1 MMEIQVNVGSLHR
14 KMKAK
19 KQSTYSAQF
28 WLLCLSLF
36 LFLGS
41 FNLIIP
47 ELPSYLREMG
57 GEQYLG
63 WIISLF
69 ALTSAISRPLSG
81 KLTDRI
87 GRVPVIFFGV
97 AISVVCGVLYTVVV
111 GIAGFFLIRL
121 LHGFSAGF
129 APTGNTSLLS
139 DIIPAKKRGEA
150 MGIVG
155 ISTSMGMAVGPP
167 VGSLLAIHYSHDVMF
182 VVSSAAALV
191 SMLLI
196 FGIKETLPQKQPF
209 KWNMVVLKKDE
220 LIDRDVLVPGIVM
233 LLTIFC
239 FGLLLTIVPDY
250 STFLGFENKGIFFT
264 YMLVAS
270 LSVRLFAG
278 RASDRYGRKRV
289 LKVGI
294 ALQIIALVI
303 MGLIPSATAFLTAAV
318 LFGLGAG
325 ILSPTLFA
333 WTADLAADHQR
344 GKAMSTLFLALEIGI
359 FCGALASGYIY
370 NNNSGFFAVTFFT
383 GATFSVL
390 ALIYLIRWAPDQH
403 ETTKPNIEVKPF
415 LHENRL

>member
-1 MMEIQVNVGSLHR
+1 ME
-14 KMKAK
+14 AK

-28 WLLCLSLF
+28 WLLCVSLF

-47 ELPSYLREMG
+47 ELPAYLRQMG

-81 KLTDRI
+81 KLTDKI
-87 GRVPVIFFGV
+87 GRIPVILFGV
-97 AISVVCGVLYTVVV
+97 AISVVCGVLYTVVA

-139 DIIPAKKRGEA
+139 DIIPPAKRGEA

-167 VGSLLAIHYSHDVMF
+167 VGSLLAMHYSHDFMF
-182 VVSSAAALV
+182 IVSSVAALI
-191 SMLLI
+191 SMLVI
-196 FGIKETLPQKQPF
+196 FGIKETLPDKVPF
-209 KWNMVVLKKDE
+209 QWRMMWLKKDE

-250 STFLGFENKGIFFT
+250 SIFLGFENKGIFFT
-264 YMLVAS
+264 YLLVAS

-278 RASDRYGRKRV
+278 RASDRYGRKQV

-294 ALQIIALVI
+294 SLQIIALVV
-303 MGLIPSATAFLTAAV
+303 MGMFPAKTAFLTAGAI
-318 LFGLGAG
+318 FGLGAG

-344 GKAMSTLFLALEIGI
+344 GKAMSTLFLALEIGV

-370 NNNSGFFAVTFFT
+370 NNDSSLFAITFYT
-383 GATFSVL
+383 GAAFS
-390 ALIYLIRWAPDQH
+390 AMSLIYLLIWAPDKHHQM
-403 ETTKPNIEVKPF
+403 P
-415 LHENRL
+415 

>member
-1 MMEIQVNVGSLHR
+1 
-14 KMKAK
+14 MKAK
-19 KQSTYSAQF
+19 TPPTYTSQF

-47 ELPSYLREMG
+47 ELPAYLRAMG

-87 GRVPVIFFGV
+87 GRIPVIIFGLV
-97 AISVVCGVLYTVVV
+97 ISVICGVMYTVVA
-111 GIAGFFLIRL
+111 GIAGFFLVRFI
-121 LHGFSAGF
+121 HGFSAGF

-139 DIIPAKKRGEA
+139 DIIPAAKRGEA

-167 VGSLLAIHYSHDVMF
+167 VGSLLTMHYSHDVMF
-182 VVSSAAALV
+182 VVSSVAALV
-191 SMLLI
+191 SLLVML
-196 FGIKETLPQKQPF
+196 GIKETLPQRIPF
-209 KWNMVVLKKDE
+209 KWNMLIIKKEE
-220 LIDRDVLVPGIVM
+220 LIDRDVLVPAIVM

-250 STFLGFENKGIFFT
+250 SIFLGIQNKGIFFT
-264 YMLVAS
+264 YVLVAS

-278 RASDRYGRKRV
+278 RASDRYGRKQV

-294 ALQIIALVI
+294 SLQIIALVM
-303 MGLIPSATAFLTAAV
+303 MGMLPTEFSFLISGAI
-318 LFGLGAG
+318 FGLGAG
-325 ILSPTLFA
+325 IISPTLFA
-333 WTADLAADHQR
+333 WTADLARDHQR
-344 GKAMSTLFLALEIGI
+344 GKAMSTLFLALEIGV
-359 FCGALASGYIY
+359 FMGALTSGYLY
-370 NNNSGFFAVTFFT
+370 ANNSERFAITFYT
-383 GATFSVL
+383 GATFSL
-390 ALIYLIRWAPDQH
+390 MSLIYLIRWSPDIH
-403 ETTKPNIEVKPF
+403 KVEFP
-415 LHENRL
+415 R